1 MANIFNSVLLNK
13 PKSSKFDLSHDV
25 KMSLQM
31 GRLYPTCVME
41 AIPGDY
47 FKINVE
53 NMLRFLPLVSPVM
66 HKVRVTTDFFF
77 VPNRILWNEWED
89 WIANANSEASAPYL
103 SLDDVPIAVGT
114 LADYMG
120 VPQGTYSQDIR
131 ISPLQFAAY
140 YKIWDE
146 FYRDQNLQTP
156 KYVPVT
162 SGDNTANYISLITS
176 VPAFRAW
183 MHDYFTSALPFAQK
197 GDSVQIPLTVEQD
210 IPVDL
215 VSSNDNTNPMIWVNA
230 GSDVPHGAGT
240 ANQAAGPSPFDY
252 SAHVGTG
259 PAVLDPNGRLTVDV
273 QTQATDINTLRRAFK
288 LQEWLE
294 RAARGGTRYVESILS
309 HFGVKSSDARLQ
321 RPEFI
326 GRGVQNMVISE
337 VLSTAQTVDEFDTT
351 VPVGL
356 MAGHGISVGGTR
368 NFNYH
373 CEEHGFIIGLLSVQP
388 VTAYQDGLHKS
399 LTRFDKFDYAWPTF
413 ANLGE
418 QEVKMKELRAL
429 SNTPE
434 ATFGYVPR
442 YAEYKYMNSRV
453 AGEMRTTL
461 DFWHLGRKF
470 ADDPVLNAEFVEC
483 DPSRR
488 IFAVTAVDEDH
499 IVAHVVNNVTV
510 NRKLPRFGIPQI

>member
-1 MANIFNSVLLNK
+1 MKNIFNSVLLPS
-13 PKSSKFDLSHDV
+13 PKSSKFDLTHDV

-31 GRLYPTCVME
+31 GKLYPTCVME

-47 FKINVE
+47 FSINVE

-66 HKVRVTTDFFF
+66 HRVNITTDFFF
-77 VPNRILWNEWED
+77 VPNRILWSEWEE
-89 WIANANSEASAPYL
+89 WIANASTESSAPYVT
-103 SLDDVPIAVGT
+103 LDGEAIAVGT

-120 VPQGTYSQDIR
+120 VPQGTYSEDLR

-146 FYRDQNLQTP
+146 YYRDQNLQLP
-156 KYVPVT
+156 KFAPVT
-162 SGDNTANYISLITS
+162 SGDNTAQYLALITA

-197 GDSVQIPLTVEQD
+197 GDSVQIPLTVEQN
-210 IPVDL
+210 IPVEL
-215 VSSNDNTNPMIWVNA
+215 VSATENTNPMIWVNA
-230 GSDVPHGAGT
+230 GSNVPHGAGT
-240 ANQAAGPSPFDY
+240 ANQASGPSPFDY
-252 SAHVGTG
+252 SAHIGTG

-273 QTQATDINTLRRAFK
+273 QTEATDINTLRRAFK

-294 RAARGGTRYVESILS
+294 RAARAGTRYTESILS
-309 HFGVKSSDARLQ
+309 HFGVRSSDARLQ

-337 VLSTAQTVDEFDTT
+337 VLSTAQTTDEFDST

-368 NFNYH
+368 DFRYRA
-373 CEEHGFIIGLLSVQP
+373 EEHGFVIGILSVTP
-388 VTAYQDGLHKS
+388 KTAYQDGIHKS
-399 LTRFDKFDYAWPTF
+399 FTRFDKFDYAWPTF

-418 QEVKMKELRAL
+418 QPVLMKELRAL
-429 SNTPE
+429 SSTPD
-434 ATFGYVPR
+434 AVFGYVPR

-453 AGEMRTTL
+453 AGEMRTSL

-470 ADDPVLNAEFVEC
+470 ATDPVLNDVFVEC

-488 IFAVTAVDEDH
+488 IFAVTAIDEDH

-510 NRKLPRFGIPQI
+510 IRKLPRFGIPQI